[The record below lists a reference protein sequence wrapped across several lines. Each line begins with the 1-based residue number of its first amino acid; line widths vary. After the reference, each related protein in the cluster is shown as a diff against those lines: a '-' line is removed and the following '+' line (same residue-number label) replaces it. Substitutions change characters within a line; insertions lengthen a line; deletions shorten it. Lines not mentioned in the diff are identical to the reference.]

1 MRDKVRLLRISYWT
15 GAVLDGLTVIPML
28 FPAAGAAIYGIRDF
42 HPGPEY
48 RYAMG
53 LAASLMAGWTVLLIW
68 ADRKPVER
76 KGILLLTLFPVL
88 PGLAGA
94 GAYAVIENVIAVDR
108 MLPTWIV
115 QALVATL
122 FAWSY
127 VSAAKTEPAGA

>member
-1 MRDKVRLLRISYWT
+1 MD
-15 GAVLDGLTVIPML
+15 
-28 FPAAGAAIYGIRDF
+28 GAAALGR
-42 HPGPEY
+42 PEA
-48 RYAMG
+48 RGAK
-53 LAASLMAGWTVLLIW
+53 SILLI
-68 ADRKPVER
+68 
-76 KGILLLTLFPVL
+76 TLFPVL

-127 VSAAKTEPAGA
+127 FSAVKTEQADA